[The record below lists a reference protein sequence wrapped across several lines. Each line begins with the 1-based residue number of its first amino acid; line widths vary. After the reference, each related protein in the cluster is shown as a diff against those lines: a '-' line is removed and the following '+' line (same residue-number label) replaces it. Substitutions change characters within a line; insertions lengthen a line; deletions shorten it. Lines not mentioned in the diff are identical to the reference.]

1 QYVESSS
8 YNSYNNN
15 IKMNKIIKIIFF
27 LAFTFS
33 LAPETVLANNKI
45 KIGLLIPLTGKNSE
59 IGQSIIKSTRLAIN
73 TINNVSI
80 EIVPKDTQS
89 NPAITLRAAKELA
102 NSGIKIVI
110 GPVFNESLIYLDEL
124 NELTFLALTNKN
136 DNFSKNIINAGI
148 SSKGVFGTGV
158 SVAFDPRS
166 LGTQIDDSV
175 MQKNLATRLA
185 LRNKSYILNV
195 STKVLD
201 GKIFVTGKV
210 DDPEEKLQ
218 ITKLAWETKGAR
230 SVKNDIK
237 IKEDFNFQQS
247 AKDLLIT
254 SQLRTAL
261 IFNKKIK
268 ATNYQID
275 TYKKKIFIYG
285 ISLTT
290 EERKEVIN
298 EAKEILDVEDV
309 IASIVLVEDLRIQ
322 KN

>member
-1 QYVESSS
+1 M
-8 YNSYNNN
+8 
-15 IKMNKIIKIIFF
+15 KNKIILIIFIF
-27 LAFTFS
+27 
-33 LAPETVLANNKI
+33 
-45 KIGLLIPLTGKNSE
+45 
-59 IGQSIIKSTRLAIN
+59 
-73 TINNVSI
+73 
-80 EIVPKDTQS
+80 
-89 NPAITLRAAKELA
+89 
-102 NSGIKIVI
+102 
-110 GPVFNESLIYLDEL
+110 
-124 NELTFLALTNKN
+124 LTFTGCV
-136 DNFSKNIINAGI
+136 GI
-148 SSKGVFGTGV
+148 SSKGIFGSGV
-158 SVAFDPRS
+158 SIALDPRS

-175 MQKNLATRLA
+175 MQKNLSGRLI
-185 LRNKSYILNV
+185 LTDKSYLLSI

-201 GKIFVTGKV
+201 GRIFLTGKIN
-210 DDPEEKLQ
+210 DPEEKLQ

-237 IKEDFNFQQS
+237 VKEDFNFKQS

-261 IFNKKIK
+261 IFNKQIK

-285 ISLTT
+285 ISLTV

-298 EAKEILDVEDV
+298 EAKEIMDVKDV